1 MKLNLDTII
10 IFGQN
15 IDKLKAFY
23 VGILKLEVIEELQS
37 EWLLIRAGFCNIGL
51 HKVGEQFIDS
61 NQDSF
66 KFDKNTKI
74 VFEIDE
80 DIYDIRE
87 QLLASNIS
95 MKDVKSFDNYP
106 FLICDGEDP
115 EGNVFQLKQKKS

>member
-23 VGILKLEVIEELQS
+23 VGILKLEVIEEFQS

-66 KFDKNTKI
+66 KFDNNTKI
-74 VFEIDE
+74 IFEIDE
-80 DIYDIRE
+80 DIYNIRE

-106 FLICDGEDP
+106 FLLCDGEDP
-115 EGNVFQLKQKKS
+115 EGNIFQLKQKKS